1 MKIKNVSGLGNRNY
15 TREYDNTASFNYKL
29 NFVNTYP
36 FQIVSPFIT
45 GREYNGK
52 INGVDN
58 WQDDNIDTSSV
69 DNDLFSTNNNFSDNT
84 ITGAYFVND
93 PSNKFDYA
101 TQSDGPFP
109 GHSDRKNGFND
120 LQMRKEKLCQL
131 LNLNCSESPGLL
143 DIIQNIAH
151 IPFPLGGH

>member
-1 MKIKNVSGLGNRNY
+1 MDNNKQVDMKRIQ
-15 TREYDNTASFNYKL
+15 NTCHYL
-29 NFVNTYP
+29 
-36 FQIVSPFIT
+36 QIVSPFIT

-69 DNDLFSTNNNFSDNT
+69 DNDLFSTNNNLSDNT